1 MSTVT
6 DASTSGTPSVSAG
19 VLTVRETGLAP
30 LQAPLLPPTYSGGDS
45 LDGAIDYAR
54 VWHAFRRRWPSAVTL
69 GLLLA
74 TLASVPVWLFFP
86 RTFEAAVWLRVRD
99 KSGMLTGGSRDNAE
113 YEAYRKTQLQL
124 MKSPFV
130 LTSALRRPGIAELP
144 TVREEIDPVDWLAR
158 SIQITAP
165 MDSEVVQVRLRGKK
179 AADAPW
185 RRSTR
190 KTCRSS
196 VAVARPSTP
205 SPARSAR
212 GTVPKWRPSGACC
225 WIISVR

>member
-124 MKSPFV
+124 IKSP
-130 LTSALRRPGIAELP
+130 SAKKSILSTGSPDPSRSPHRWIRKSFRCGCAGKRPPMRRN
-144 TVREEIDPVDWLAR
+144 
-158 SIQITAP
+158 
-165 MDSEVVQVRLRGKK
+165 
-179 AADAPW
+179 
-185 RRSTR
+185 
-190 KTCRSS
+190 SS
-196 VAVARPSTP
+196 MP
-205 SPARSAR
+205 
-212 GTVPKWRPSGACC
+212 
-225 WIISVR
+225 